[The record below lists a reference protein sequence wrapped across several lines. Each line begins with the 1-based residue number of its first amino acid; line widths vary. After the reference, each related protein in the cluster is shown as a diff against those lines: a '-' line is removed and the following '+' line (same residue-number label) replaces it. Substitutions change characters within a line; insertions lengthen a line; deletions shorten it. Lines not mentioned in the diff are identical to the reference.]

1 MKKIIISLTVLFFMI
16 PFAENAHAQWGIGA
30 SYEVRNEDPTNG
42 FGVRV
47 ERSILGMVPIVDF
60 NMRAHFS
67 YFNETNAL
75 SPSGASISG
84 DAESYDYGLAVTAGV
99 NIALIKPYV
108 GFGIG
113 SETIDFKSEMDPE
126 SELSFKEAN
135 FYWNAFGG
143 AELRLL
149 PLLNPFIEYRIT
161 NLTGTDQ
168 IRTDNIGRF
177 AIGINLRF

>member
-16 PFAENAHAQWGIGA
+16 PFAEKAHAQWGIGA
-30 SYEVRNEDPTNG
+30 SYEIRNEDPTNG

-47 ERSILGMVPIVDF
+47 ERSMLDFVPIVDF

-67 YFNETNAL
+67 YFNESNML

-84 DAESYDYGLAVTAGV
+84 DAEAYDYGLALTAGV
-99 NIALIKPYV
+99 KIALIKPYV

-113 SETIDFKSEMDPE
+113 AETIDFETAGQG
-126 SELSFKEAN
+126 SFKENN

-149 PLLNPFIEYRIT
+149 PLLNPFLEYRIT
-161 NLTGTDQ
+161 NLTSTDQ
-168 IRTDNIGRF
+168 LDTSNIGRV